1 MVDTSK
7 YMSQAPDP
15 QWGGSAPWGGGD
27 GSEKKAQWTASN
39 PFPYQQYYDQFAS
52 SIGFGAPGYSNPAAQ
67 NDAIYNHFLAN
78 NPDWEPPKSAFQNAY
93 QAASMNGF
101 NPQAY
106 INNASGTTLSEKF
119 QPFTNEYIDGA
130 THKAPNPADPNY
142 GGLGQ
147 NAARADASTMSFFD
161 PRRASTYDV
170 KGTYSDVAANDMTAA
185 RGNLDPRA
193 VINAEQI
200 NTEAIGNGQTAT
212 GRALNDYAKLDLDDI
227 DPRATTKGQL
237 EALQADFTDADGNPK
252 IPAWAAGTARNVS
265 KIASFSGMTGSAAT
279 AAMSQAIMEASL
291 PIATQDA
298 QFFQTVS
305 LTNLNN
311 KQTSIINK
319 ANVLAQMDIAN
330 LDARMT
336 AAVENSKSF
345 LQMDLAN
352 LSNEQQSRVI
362 NNQNRVQ
369 SILEDSRQEN
379 AKRLFVAESQ
389 NDMNKFYD
397 NLNASIGQF
406 NTSQINGMKQFNT
419 SEENGM
425 RRFNSEM
432 ENNRQQFYANMQYN
446 IDAAN
451 AKWRQTTTMAN
462 VDMKFQAA
470 ATDVKNMVGLTV
482 EGLNQQWDRA
492 DSLLDYIWK
501 SSENEQDRASALI
514 MSKLQADSAM
524 SLANLNN
531 KAAADA
537 ATSAGWG
544 KLAGTA
550 FASILGSDAGK
561 GVINSVTDSLFGW
574 L

>member
-1 MVDTSK
+1 MAK
-7 YMSQAPDP
+7 YLTAEEQAYLNRYPDVATNPYNKDKPLEHYQTYGQSEGRYWGLDSAPEP
-15 QWGGSAPWGGGD
+15 QHSGGSGTD
-27 GSEKKAQWTASN
+27 FIKAAAEANSSSN
-39 PFPYQQYYDQFAS
+39 FDP
-52 SIGFGAPGYSNPAAQ
+52 NT
-67 NDAIYNHFLAN
+67 
-78 NPDWEPPKSAFQNAY
+78 
-93 QAASMNGF
+93 
-101 NPQAY
+101 Y
-106 INNASGTTLSEKF
+106 INNARGTTLSEKF
-119 QPFTNEYIDGA
+119 QPYTNEYIQGGMQ
-130 THKAPNPADPNY
+130 TGNPADRNF

-147 NAARADASTMSFFD
+147 NTAREDASTMDFLD
-161 PRRASTYDV
+161 PRRAATYDV

-193 VINAEQI
+193 VINPEQI
-200 NTEAIGNGQTAT
+200 DTEAIGNGETAT

-237 EALQADFTDADGNPK
+237 EALQADFTDADGNAK

-298 QFFQTVS
+298 QFFQTVT

-379 AKRLFVAESQ
+379 AKRLFVAESE
-389 NDMNKFYD
+389 NEMNKFYD

-446 IDAAN
+446 IDTSN
-451 AKWRQTTTMAN
+451 AKWRQATTMAN

-482 EGLNQQWDRA
+482 EQLNQQWDRA

-550 FASILGSDAGK
+550 FSSILGSDAGK
-561 GVINSVTDSLFGW
+561 TAINSVTDSLFGW